1 MYSEIDKAYEK
12 RKVGEEEV
20 GNRYAQEPR
29 VKAEDNSNGEYK
41 MPTMRPYDNDL
52 GAMRMLNQLQKPKEE
67 HKDHS
72 EEIENLMYQG
82 LT

>member
-12 RKVGEEEV
+12 RKVDEEEV

-29 VKAEDNSNGEYK
+29 VKAEDSNGEYK

-52 GAMRMLNQLQKPKEE
+52 GAMRLLNQLQKPKEE
-67 HKDHS
+67 NKDHS